1 MEKFGKF
8 VLGLLLYAVSVVVF
22 GVVLMFM
29 WNWFVNPLGVIKI
42 GFWLAL
48 GLSLTIKCFFG
59 AKTTE
64 DNNGFIMDCV
74 ISIFT
79 YLAVWGV
86 GAVIQL
92 FL

>member
-8 VLGLLLYAVSVVVF
+8 MFGLILYAISVLVF

-29 WNWFVNPLGVIKI
+29 WNWFVVPLGVTKI

-59 AKTTE
+59 ARTNDE
-64 DNNGFIMDCV
+64 DNGFIMDCA

-86 GAVIQL
+86 GAIIQL

>member
-8 VLGLLLYAVSVVVF
+8 MLGLMLYAVATFVF
-22 GVVLMFM
+22 GIVLMFM
-29 WNWFVNPLGVIKI
+29 WNWFVVPLGVVKI

-59 AKTTE
+59 SKSN
-64 DNNGFIMDCV
+64 DSDDGFIMDCAV
-74 ISIFT
+74 NIFV
-79 YLAVWGV
+79 YLIVWGI
-86 GAVIQL
+86 GAIVQL